1 MLSGR
6 HSYEYECP
14 GTRKPLCSIT
24 CEEAWLKTGMS
35 RYFIFHAIIC
45 NFNLA
50 DFISITNK
58 ARHQTKQ
65 KQPWQQANVQI
76 GGDKICLFC
85 FGGKTLLLAT
95 SVSKFGRIMRET
107 KTPTRPNTTMTGALF
122 AVLRREDWIV
132 NSQCVTLIICCDTKV
147 GCTISLRHES
157 YSYGFS
163 GFDDIINTSFKK

>member
-1 MLSGR
+1 MENLRKFTKNYLKIIVIEKFDLS
-6 HSYEYECP
+6 P
-14 GTRKPLCSIT
+14 TP
-24 CEEAWLKTGMS
+24 
-35 RYFIFHAIIC
+35 
-45 NFNLA
+45 
-50 DFISITNK
+50 
-58 ARHQTKQ
+58 RHQTKQ
-65 KQPWQQANVQI
+65 KQPWQQVNVQI

-132 NSQCVTLIICCDTKV
+132 NSQCVTLIICCETKV